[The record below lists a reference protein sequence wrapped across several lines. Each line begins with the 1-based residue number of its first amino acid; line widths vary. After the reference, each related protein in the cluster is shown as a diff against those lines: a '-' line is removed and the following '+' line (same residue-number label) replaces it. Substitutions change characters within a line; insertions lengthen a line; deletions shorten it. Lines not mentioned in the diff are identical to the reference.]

1 MSQPQIAPMNVQSY
15 QSPSELAAQVASL
28 PPPRQL
34 LLFGDSITQGAS
46 SLQSELARR
55 YVRRLDVLNRGFGG
69 YNTNSALTL
78 LPSFFPAV
86 APSRTVPRVAAMTVH
101 FGANDSCSPG
111 EPQHCDLDTFK
122 TNIRRILNW
131 EGVRLHK
138 TKVLLVTPSP
148 VEEYRLPHD
157 GKGRAD
163 RVAMYADAIRDIGKQ
178 ENVPV
183 VDLWTAMMRTANWKD
198 DAVDGILPGS
208 SRTVPS
214 MELGRLF
221 YDGLH
226 LNQEGYGIY
235 TEELLRVLEAEVPE
249 CRIEGTDEW
258 YPEWIRFHPPAG
270 SRVVKD
276 DS

>member
-1 MSQPQIAPMNVQSY
+1 MNVQSY
-15 QSPSELAAQVASL
+15 QSPLELAAQVASF
-28 PPPRQL
+28 PPPPHL

-46 SLQSELARR
+46 SLQSGLARR
-55 YVRRLDVLNRGFGG
+55 
-69 YNTNSALTL
+69 
-78 LPSFFPAV
+78 
-86 APSRTVPRVAAMTVH
+86 
-101 FGANDSCSPG
+101 PG

-122 TNIRRILNW
+122 ANVRRVLNW

-138 TKVLLVTPSP
+138 TKVLLVTSSP

-157 GKGRAD
+157 RKGRAD

-183 VDLWTAMMRTANWKD
+183 VDLWTAMMRTANQED
-198 DAVDGILPGS
+198 NVVGGILPGS

-214 MELGRLF
+214 MELGRLC

-226 LNQEGYGIY
+226 LNEEGYRIY
-235 TEELLRVLEAEVPE
+235 MEELLRVLEAEVPE

-258 YPEWIRFHPPAG
+258 YP
-270 SRVVKD
+270 
-276 DS
+276 

>member
-1 MSQPQIAPMNVQSY
+1 MNVQSY
-15 QSPSELAAQVASL
+15 QSPELAAQVASL
-28 PPPRQL
+28 PPPPQL
-34 LLFGDSITQGAS
+34 LLFGDSITQGAFL
-46 SLQSELARR
+46 LQNELARR

-69 YNTNSALTL
+69 YNTSSALTL

-111 EPQHCDLDTFK
+111 EPQHCDLDNFK
-122 TNIRRILNW
+122 ANVRRILNW

-157 GKGRAD
+157 GNGRAD
-163 RVAMYADAIRDIGKQ
+163 RVAMYADGIRDIGKQ

-183 VDLWTAMMRTANWKD
+183 VDLWAAMMRTANRGD
-198 DAVDGILPGS
+198 TAVHGILPGS

-226 LNQEGYGIY
+226 LNEEGYRIY
-235 TEELLRVLEAEVPE
+235 MEELLRVLEVKVPE

-258 YPEWIRFHPPAG
+258 YPEWIRFHPPATLN
-270 SRVVKD
+270 VVEDEAYLASKRAK
-276 DS
+276 